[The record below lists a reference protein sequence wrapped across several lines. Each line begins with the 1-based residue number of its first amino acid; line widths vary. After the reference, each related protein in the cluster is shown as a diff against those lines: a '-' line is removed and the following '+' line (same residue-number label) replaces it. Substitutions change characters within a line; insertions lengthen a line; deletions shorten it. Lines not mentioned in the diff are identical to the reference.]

1 MASWGGF
8 GKGSQMGIR
17 TTTVTK
23 RVGCSVLKSLIEEDK
38 LLINDTNIMQE
49 LFSFIARRNSY
60 QAEDGHHDDL
70 VMCLVMLGWLTT
82 QSMFNE
88 FIEGSFR
95 ENLYEE
101 KIKEL
106 EEEMTPFG
114 FFEDGFGETSFVDDE
129 GDRWHTD
136 TDNGNLMW

>member
-1 MASWGGF
+1 M
-8 GKGSQMGIR
+8 
-17 TTTVTK
+17 
-23 RVGCSVLKSLIEEDK
+23 LKSLVEEDK
-38 LLINDTNIMQE
+38 LFINDMNIMQE
-49 LFSFIARRNSY
+49 LFSFIAKRNSY

-70 VMCLVMLGWLTT
+70 VMCLVLLGWLTT

-95 ENLYEE
+95 ENLYED

-114 FFEDGFGETSFVDDE
+114 FIDDGFDETSFVDDD
-129 GDRWHTD
+129 GTRWSV
-136 TDNGNLMW
+136 DNDNSDNLMW

>member
-1 MASWGGF
+1 
-8 GKGSQMGIR
+8 MGIR
-17 TTTVTK
+17 TTSVTK

-38 LLINDTNIMQE
+38 IFINDTNIMQE

-60 QAEDGHHDDL
+60 QAEEGHHDDL

-95 ENLYEE
+95 ENLYED

-114 FFEDGFGETSFVDDE
+114 FLDDGFTDTSFVDDE

-136 TDNGNLMW
+136 DKSSGSMW

>member
-1 MASWGGF
+1 
-8 GKGSQMGIR
+8 
-17 TTTVTK
+17 
-23 RVGCSVLKSLIEEDK
+23 
-38 LLINDTNIMQE
+38 
-49 LFSFIARRNSY
+49 
-60 QAEDGHHDDL
+60 
-70 VMCLVMLGWLTT
+70 
-82 QSMFNE
+82 MFNE